1 MGAPAVDP
9 DRLWA
14 DLMALGSLTEPDR
27 PYTRRAF
34 SPLFSDARKL
44 LKQWLE
50 AAGLTVRT
58 DAAGNLIGRL
68 EGEDPAAG
76 PIALG
81 SHSDTVPRGGRFDG
95 IAGVIAAVEVAR
107 ALAESGVRL
116 RHPLEVID
124 CLAEEPTDFGLSCV
138 GSRGIAGALDESML
152 EMTNADGRS
161 LADAL
166 SLVGGDP
173 ANLKNAVRSDLRAFL
188 ELHIEQGPVLEATGT
203 AIGVVT
209 SIVGIRRLEIV
220 FQGEAA
226 HAGTAPMDLR
236 RDAAVAAAAC
246 LVEVRRMAEELAAPG
261 RPYFVATVG
270 ILQIEPGGS
279 NVVPGR
285 ARMVIDVRSAERASA
300 DQFCGHIDRFSLAQ
314 AKASRVVRTEFA
326 TLSDS
331 PTTVCDPD
339 LRGTLSAAAVRLGLS
354 VRDIASGAGHDA
366 AFMARVCPSAMVFIP
381 CLRGM
386 SHHPDE
392 WADRGA
398 CAAGAAVLLEAVQLL
413 DRVALTAGARGGGLV
428 QRQRP

>member
-1 MGAPAVDP
+1 MGLPTVDP
-9 DRLWA
+9 DRLWT
-14 DLMALGSLTEPDR
+14 DLMALGELTEPDR

-34 SPLFSDARKL
+34 SPLFNEGRAL
-44 LKQWLE
+44 LTQRLT
-50 AAGLTVRT
+50 AAGLSVRI
-58 DAAGNLIGRL
+58 DPAGNLIGRL
-68 EGEDPAAG
+68 EGEAPGAKA
-76 PIALG
+76 IALG

-95 IAGVIAAVEVAR
+95 IAGVVAAVEVAR
-107 ALAESGVRL
+107 AVAESGVKL
-116 RHPLEVID
+116 RRPLEVID

-152 EMTNADGRS
+152 EMRGPDGRS

-173 ANLKNAVRSDLRAFL
+173 GNIRSAVRDDLHAFL
-188 ELHIEQGPVLEATGT
+188 ELHIEQGPVLETTGT

-209 SIVGIRRLEIV
+209 SIVGIRRLELV

-246 LVEVRRMAEELAAPG
+246 LVEVRRKAEALAAPG
-261 RPYFVATVG
+261 QPYFVATVG

-285 ARMVIDVRSAERASA
+285 ARMVVDVRSADPASA
-300 DQFCGHIDRFSLAQ
+300 DEFVAHIDRFSLEQ
-314 AKASRVVRTEFA
+314 ARATRVERTEFA
-326 TLSDS
+326 ILSDS
-331 PTTVCDPD
+331 PPTLCDPG
-339 LRGTLSAAAVRLGLS
+339 LQRALAASAERLSLTFCE
-354 VRDIASGAGHDA
+354 IASGAGHDT
-366 AFMARVCPSAMVFIP
+366 AFLARVCPAAMVFIP

-392 WADRGA
+392 WADREA
-398 CAAGAAVLLEAVQLL
+398 CAAGAAVLLDTVQTL
-413 DRVALTAGARGGGLV
+413 DRT
-428 QRQRP
+428 